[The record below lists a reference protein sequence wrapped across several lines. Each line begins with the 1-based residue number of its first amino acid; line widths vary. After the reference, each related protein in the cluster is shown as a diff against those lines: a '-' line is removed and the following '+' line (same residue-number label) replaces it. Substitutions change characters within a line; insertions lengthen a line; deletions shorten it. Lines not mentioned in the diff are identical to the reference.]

1 MFEYCL
7 WFFLSRAFMVLVASH
22 LQAIEK
28 VNLNDDDTNMIVTML
43 TIPLVG
49 ELTLLAALI
58 IVVFFYL
65 PRETIFFLS
74 DVLKNRTNKEG

>member
-7 WFFLSRAFMVLVASH
+7 WFFLSRAFMVLVVAH
-22 LQAIEK
+22 LQAIKK
-28 VNLNDDDTNMIVTML
+28 VNLNNDDTTTIVGML
-43 TIPLVG
+43 TLPLVG
-49 ELTLLAALI
+49 EGVFLAVLATL
-58 IVVFFYL
+58 VFVYL

>member
-7 WFFLSRAFMVLVASH
+7 WFFLSRAFMVLVMAH

-28 VNLNDDDTNMIVTML
+28 VNLNDDTNMIVTML